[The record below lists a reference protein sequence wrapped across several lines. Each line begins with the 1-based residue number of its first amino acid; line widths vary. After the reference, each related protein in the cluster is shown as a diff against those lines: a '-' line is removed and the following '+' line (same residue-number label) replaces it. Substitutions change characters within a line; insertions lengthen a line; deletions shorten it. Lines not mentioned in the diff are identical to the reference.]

1 MVQII
6 HGDQETEQALWHKSK
21 ISTFMSDSIKHIKEG
36 YGAICFYSY
45 IKRHFT
51 YTSKNTYHHMGAIVM
66 VGEGN
71 GSGNRVWRGMIIKQI
86 KKLKLN
92 SVPPSTVTSMTTQ
105 ISLLKERGGRRKV
118 EKVGRRGGRWGWGR
132 RATHLSYSLAQN
144 LWLQSVNWVKP
155 VLCSQY
161 QMPSAI
167 CSKLNFLPF
176 SPKVH
181 FTLLRWTAHAAAVC
195 CPAFQ
200 REYGSQ

>member
-51 YTSKNTYHHMGAIVM
+51 YTSKNTYHHMGAIIM

-105 ISLLKERGGRRKV
+105 ISLLKERGRKEEGGKGGEKGR
-118 EKVGRRGGRWGWGR
+118 EVGMGKEGYSFEL
-132 RATHLSYSLAQN
+132 LSCSKSLAPKCE
-144 LWLQSVNWVKP
+144 L
-155 VLCSQY
+155 
-161 QMPSAI
+161 
-167 CSKLNFLPF
+167 SKAC
-176 SPKVH
+176 
-181 FTLLRWTAHAAAVC
+181 TL
-195 CPAFQ
+195 
-200 REYGSQ
+200 